1 MGSPCNN
8 TALKAA
14 LKAALLVATR
24 FWCSGAQALVQLEL
38 VWSLSEQSERGG
50 GGKLY
55 QDMRVYLQTQVF
67 FFLVAYY
74 YRRSMWVESIVNF
87 LSSMGGGGGR
97 RN

>member
-8 TALKAA
+8 TA

-55 QDMRVYLQTQVF
+55 QDMRVYLQIQVF

>member
-8 TALKAA
+8 TA

-50 GGKLY
+50 GKLY

-74 YRRSMWVESIVNF
+74 YRRSMWVESIVNSLPF
-87 LSSMGGGGGR
+87 MGGGGGR